1 MEASLPQIISSIV
14 ALTTLVT
21 GGSVYFI
28 RKSNE
33 TLKKETKANVDRTE
47 NQNRKDISSLVN
59 SVTKSLDEL
68 KVSMSEQGD
77 RNRQDY
83 KGLVLHIDEKI
94 QHIYDRLGANS
105 AELKEY
111 VSKEVAQLK
120 AKDYDQD
127 IKLEHSKDRIHAT
140 NEALLNFKLEVAERY
155 EKKNQDRG

>member
-21 GGSVYFI
+21 GVSVYWI

-33 TLKKETKANVDRTE
+33 NLKKETEAKDRTE
-47 NQNRKDISSLVN
+47 NQNRKDLSSLIN

-83 KGLVLHIDEKI
+83 KGLALHIDEKI

-105 AELKEY
+105 AELKEHI
-111 VSKEVAQLK
+111 SKEVVQLK